1 MFKGNSIVLVF
12 SVIMVL
18 FMIVVSIESTIIRVL
33 LIILSV
39 VFLQPGLRKTLFTN
53 QMFLRKIK
61 VSLYTS
67 LIITGG
73 LYITKLP
80 SILTLFP
87 EVAATVYFSL
97 FGILIYG
104 LPASMIAEL
113 VSNRTPAKR
122 VLFSGVIHIGFGL
135 LAFFL
140 SSFSSFGI
148 ITSVCSVIYFAL
160 DEISRKMG

>member
-12 SVIMVL
+12 TVILVL
-18 FMIVVSIESTIIRVL
+18 FMIVVSIESTIIRIL
-33 LIILSV
+33 LIILSI
-39 VFLQPGLRKTLFTN
+39 VFLLPGSRKTLFTN
-53 QMFLRKIK
+53 QMFFRKVK

-80 SILTLFP
+80 SILSLFP
-87 EVAATVYFSL
+87 EVAATVYFTL

-113 VSNRTPAKR
+113 VSNRTPVKR
-122 VLFSGVIHIGFGL
+122 ALFSGIIHIGFGL

-140 SSFSSFGI
+140 SSFSSFGVI
-148 ITSVCSVIYFAL
+148 ASICSVIFL
-160 DEISRKMG
+160 P